1 MRTYKEYYQFGL
13 DEHLDWKSKQK
24 CEWWRAK
31 LTKQQKSDLELK
43 GEYLETITPLSEE
56 EKNDSSIFKNHTNVK
71 NSKWGI
77 LFSMLGQALVDWC
90 VENGKQ
96 ENLWSFSIKVK
107 RVVDGIDDLYIPSFN
122 VKYYFP
128 DTQIIKNIED
138 ESKQEWFV
146 GCQDFLLGLISEFL
160 EENKRGLPLDWNMFH
175 FHLDDLENSCGCGKW
190 VPVSDGYMDLISIDE
205 ENNKCEVYVE
215 CA

>member
-1 MRTYKEYYQFGL
+1 MKTYKEYYQIGL
-13 DEHLDWKSKQK
+13 NKHLDWKSKQK
-24 CEWWRAK
+24 DEWWRK
-31 LTKQQKSDLELK
+31 EEYKNDLELK
-43 GEYLETITPLSEE
+43 GEYLETITPLSEK

-71 NSKWGI
+71 NSEWGI

-128 DTQIIKNIED
+128 DAQVVNSLED
-138 ESKQEWFV
+138 ESKREGFV

-160 EENKRGLPLDWNMFH
+160 ERNKRDLPLDWNMFC
-175 FHLDDLENSCGCGKW
+175 FGLDDLESSCRYGVW
-190 VPVSDGYMDLISIDE
+190 TPASDGYMDLASVDDE
-205 ENNKCEVYVE
+205 NKKSELYIE
-215 CA
+215 CM